1 DPELRQR
8 YTRAQEIYASM
19 VELLDQ
25 QIGRLVDYLADT
37 GQLDDTVIFFMSDNG
52 ASAAEIGIVGKVS
65 GVPPHFNAHVE
76 LRDNTLENFGRPGSF
91 VDHGRGFGEA
101 ASAPLRYYKGSL
113 AEGGIRTPAFVRYPA
128 TIAERSI
135 NNTFVTV
142 MDILPSLLDIA
153 GTTHPGAVEFNGRE
167 VQAIVGRSFW
177 PHFAGDAPT
186 VHGEDHAAGW
196 NAGSV
201 GALIRG
207 NYKLTNHPPPGVS
220 AASAEL
226 TWRLYDIAADAG
238 ETEDI
243 ASEHPDLVSSL
254 IKTWERDWQ

>member
-1 DPELRQR
+1 
-8 YTRAQEIYASM
+8 M

-25 QIGRLVDYLADT
+25 QIGRVVAYLEDA
-37 GQLDDTVIFFMSDNG
+37 GQLDNTVIIFMSDHG
-52 ASAAEIGIVGKVS
+52 ASAAEIGIAGEVT
-65 GVPPHFNAHVE
+65 GVPAHFNAHVE
-76 LRDNTLENFGRPGSF
+76 LRDNTLDNFGHPNSF

-101 ASAPLRYYKGSL
+101 ASAPLKYFKGSL
-113 AEGGIRTPAFVRYPA
+113 AEGGIRAPAFVRYPA
-128 TIAERSI
+128 AVTQPTI

-153 GTTHPGAVEFNGRE
+153 GTTHPGAAEFNGRE

-196 NAGSV
+196 KAGPV

-220 AASAEL
+220 AANTEL
-226 TWRLYDIAADAG
+226 NWRLYDIAADAG

-254 IKTWERDWQ
+254 IKIWERDWQ